1 MFDRSSFQ
9 RNGDVAL
16 ITCGGAGIGRAI
28 ALTFAGAGAAVMVSD
43 LDEAAARAVVAEITN
58 AGGRAVARSCNVTKE
73 DDLATIVAQTVA
85 AFGKLTLLVSNAD
98 GGGPKPFDS
107 RWRNFGAPSI

>member
-85 AFGKLTLLVSNAD
+85 GFGKLTRPVSNA
-98 GGGPKPFDS
+98 GGVGQNPLIC
-107 RWRNFGAPSI
+107 RWRIFDTPSI